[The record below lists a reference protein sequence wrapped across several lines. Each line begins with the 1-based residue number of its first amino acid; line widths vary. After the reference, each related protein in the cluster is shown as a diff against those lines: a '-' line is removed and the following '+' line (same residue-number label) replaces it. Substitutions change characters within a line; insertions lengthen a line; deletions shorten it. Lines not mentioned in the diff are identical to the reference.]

1 MPLKTIT
8 NDPVTLFSH
17 AHWCFA
23 ARRVNQADAVNLHQ
37 RYDEVNPG
45 DLILARVLE
54 LGQHRGIQLRSGR
67 RATLS
72 PGDLIVMP
80 CGARYAPDQ
89 FEGIAEI
96 DPAGT
101 DMLAGGGCLG
111 RMRYRNER
119 VRPATRVLPLGC
131 IADRHGDALNL
142 ASYTIDAD
150 VTPSRVPLIAVVG
163 TSMNSGKT
171 LATAKL
177 SHGLHLAGLRVGA
190 IKATG
195 TGSFG
200 DYHQYLDSGAHYVAD
215 FTDAGMATTY
225 LTDLEQI
232 KNGIWRLLHDAER
245 AGCDVVVMEIA
256 DGLLQKET
264 AQLLSDRALRERLS
278 GLVFACSDAVAA
290 KGGAALLAEKGH
302 RITALTGMLSCSPMA
317 ADEASAATGLRV
329 LSKDQLAEPSEA
341 LAILRAEQKMN
352 ERTDIRS
359 AANAVSS
366 AKTA

>member
-1 MPLKTIT
+1 MTLKAIT
-8 NDPVTLFSH
+8 NDPVTLFSN

-23 ARRVNQADAVNLHQ
+23 ARRVDQGDAVQLHQ
-37 RYDEVNPG
+37 DYAEVQPG

-54 LGQHRGIQLRSGR
+54 IGQHRGIQLRSGR
-67 RATLS
+67 RATLF

-89 FEGIAEI
+89 FEGVAEI
-96 DPAGT
+96 DPDGT

-131 IADRHGDALNL
+131 IADSEGTALN
-142 ASYTIDAD
+142 IDAYRISED
-150 VTPSRVPLIAVVG
+150 TSRSSVPLIAVVG

-177 SHGLHLAGLRVGA
+177 SHGLRLAGLRVGA

-200 DYHQYLDSGAHYVAD
+200 DYHQYEDSGAHYVAD
-215 FTDAGMATTY
+215 FSDAGMATTY
-225 LTDLEQI
+225 LTPMERI
-232 KNGIWRLLHDAER
+232 KNGIWSLLNAAEE

-264 AQLLSDRALRERLS
+264 AELLRDTELRERLS
-278 GLVFACSDAVAA
+278 GLVFACGDAVAA
-290 KGGAALLAEKGH
+290 QGGAALLRSQGH
-302 RITALTGMLSCSPMA
+302 RISVLTGMLSCSPMA
-317 ADEASAATGLRV
+317 SQEANAATGLRV
-329 LSKDQLAEPSEA
+329 LTKSELAEPSEA
-341 LAILRAEQKMN
+341 LSVLRGEGDLVAP
-352 ERTDIRS
+352 
-359 AANAVSS
+359 AVID
-366 AKTA
+366 KTSTAVTATGTP

>member
-1 MPLKTIT
+1 MALKSIT
-8 NDPVTLFSH
+8 NDPATLFAN

-23 ARRVNQADAVNLHQ
+23 ARRVDQADAVSLHQ
-37 RYDEVNPG
+37 RYSDVAPG

-54 LGQHRGIQLRSGR
+54 IGQHRGIQLRSGR

-89 FEGIAEI
+89 FEGVAEI

-111 RMRYRNER
+111 RMRHRNER

-131 IADRHGDALNL
+131 IADRHGNTLNL
-142 ASYTIDAD
+142 ASYTIDAGA
-150 VTPSRVPLIAVVG
+150 TPSQVPLIAVVG

-195 TGSFG
+195 TGAFG

-215 FTDAGMATTY
+215 FTDVGMATTY
-225 LTDLEQI
+225 LTDVERI
-232 KNGIWRLLHDAER
+232 KQGIWRLLNDAEQ
-245 AGCDVVVMEIA
+245 AGCEVVVMEIA

-264 AQLLSDRALRERLS
+264 AQLLADPTLRARLS

-290 KGGAALLAEKGH
+290 QGGAALLAAKGH
-302 RITALTGMLSCSPMA
+302 RISALTGMLSCSPMA
-317 ADEASAATGLRV
+317 AQEASAATGLRV
-329 LSKDQLAEPSEA
+329 LSKSELAEPSEA
-341 LAILRAEQKMN
+341 LAILRAESTTVDGAQFG
-352 ERTDIRS
+352 S
-359 AANAVSS
+359 APATIGA
-366 AKTA
+366 ALMA